1 MSSVPARRR
10 RAFAPVGLAT
20 CIHWL
25 LFGLAAP
32 CALAQSTSAQTSAAP
47 ASTGQTLR
55 RYDIQSQPLPAALRQ
70 YSRISGVQVVF
81 DSADG
86 EGARSAPLQGD
97 YTDEQALSALLMGT
111 GLSAKRSGAGAVTV
125 QRESAPAAAG
135 VIVTDTLSVGAGAY
149 DDAPR
154 DERGYDEVYD
164 ADVSTVYAGK
174 EQIERYKG
182 AAPADVFKGMLNVY
196 SGDAR
201 NSGALDPNIRG
212 IQGPGRVPLTID
224 GTEQALTVWRGY
236 NGANN
241 RNYIDPNLIG
251 GIQVIK
257 GPNLTRNVS
266 SSIGGAVVVTTL
278 DVNDV
283 VKQGE
288 RFGGELKLESSDNA
302 IDPRV
307 PALSTGKDYRTIP
320 GFPNTPIAAYY
331 DPTLYKPV
339 RSSGGNNLILGDDQA
354 WRLALGLR
362 EDRFELLAA
371 YAYRKKGNHFSGENG
386 GDFYSRPYDPAKS
399 LNYITSLA
407 RFYHPGDEVP
417 NTSSEMESW
426 LIKATF
432 RPSANQSFK
441 LGVRDT
447 RSTYGEILPTR
458 ISWRDTVSNG
468 APQWPLSRVDAKAY
482 NLEYQWKPGGRWFDV
497 YANAW
502 TTRTLSDTY
511 SGGGFPNMAT
521 FDDPILRNTAL
532 ANAHH
537 DRTGLTLSNKMAL
550 RPDLDLTVG
559 VNYQHEKLRS
569 DDQYNGVADGW
580 RMFPRA
586 GRREERDYSLKLDWR
601 ATDRLSFSAGMR
613 YQSYW
618 AFDDFLAD
626 RLSKGDTRL
635 GQVLL
640 PDRYAMT
647 YYTRNPNM
655 SQAALDARIAL
666 IRRNAERFGWTP
678 QVVNTQIE
686 QATYTVRN
694 VGPDWRPDARGR
706 FRRAD
711 NVFLNGDLSGIDYAR
726 ASASLQP
733 LFVQKQAEHHSD
745 GDWSPTLAATF
756 NVNDDARLY
765 FRHSQARRYPSM
777 FESTLGFSASL
788 PIADLKPEHAY
799 NYELAYVHDLSRV
812 LDAERADIK
821 LTYYH
826 HKTENVIERSG
837 QLQFSNIEK
846 QTLRGLE
853 FQGRYDN
860 GRFFTDLSVAR
871 NLENRVCDQSVAAI
885 NDPTGKIKLPDCV
898 QAGFVG
904 GYLITMAVPELSAN
918 WTVGGR
924 FFQKKLE
931 VGARVVHHSGYEN
944 SDYDLYQEQRLGAY
958 FNVPLAWDRITTYD
972 AYVNYRFNDAL
983 SAELVG
989 TNLGDLYYVDP
1000 LTRSA
1005 MAAPGRTLKLSL
1017 TARF

>member
-10 RAFAPVGLAT
+10 RAFAPVGLAR
-20 CIHWL
+20 CIHWI

-32 CALAQSTSAQTSAAP
+32 CAMAQTAP
-47 ASTGQTLR
+47 APSTQSAPTLR
-55 RYDIQSQPLPAALRQ
+55 RYDIQAQPLPAALRQ

-86 EGARSAPLQGD
+86 EGARSAPLHGEYD
-97 YTDEQALSALLMGT
+97 DAQALNRLLDGT
-111 GLSAKRSGAGAVTV
+111 GLSARRSGADTVTV
-125 QRESAPAAAG
+125 QRDAANAAAAG
-135 VIVTDTLSVGAGAY
+135 TIVTDTLSVGAGAY
-149 DDAPR
+149 NQAQR

-164 ADVSTVYAGK
+164 ADLSTVYAGK

-182 AAPADVFKGMLNVY
+182 ATPADVFKGMLNVY

-278 DVNDV
+278 GVDDVL
-283 VKQGE
+283 KPGE
-288 RFGGELKLESSDNA
+288 RFGGEFKLETSDNA
-302 IDPRV
+302 IDPNL
-307 PALSTGKDYRTIP
+307 PTLSTGRDYRTVP
-320 GFPNTPIAAYY
+320 GFPTNPFATYY

-339 RSSGGNNLILGDDQA
+339 RSSGGKDLILGDDQA

-362 EDRFELLAA
+362 EDNFELLAA
-371 YAYRKKGNHFSGENG
+371 YAYRKKGNHFSGKNG
-386 GDFYSRPYDPAKS
+386 ADFYTQPYDPAKS

-407 RFYHPGDEVP
+407 RFYRPGDEVP

-426 LIKATF
+426 LVKATF
-432 RPSANQSFK
+432 RPSANQTFK
-441 LGVRDT
+441 LGLRDT
-447 RSTYGEILPTR
+447 RSAYGEILPTR
-458 ISWRDTVSNG
+458 ISWRDTVGQG

-482 NLEYQWKPGGRWFDV
+482 NLEYQWQPGGRWFDV
-497 YANAW
+497 YANLW
-502 TTRTLSDTY
+502 TTRTDSDTY
-511 SGGGFPNMAT
+511 SAGGFPNMASWE
-521 FDDPILRNTAL
+521 DPILRNTAL

-550 RPDLDLTVG
+550 RPNLDLTIG
-559 VNYQHEKLRS
+559 ANYQHEKLRS
-569 DDQYNGVADGW
+569 DDEYNGVADGW

-586 GRREERDYSLKLDWR
+586 GRREERDYSVKLDWR
-601 ATDRLSFSAGMR
+601 ATERLSFSAGMR

-626 RLSKGDTRL
+626 RLSQGDTRL
-635 GQVLL
+635 GQVLV
-640 PDRYAMT
+640 PERYVMT
-647 YYTRNPNM
+647 YYTRDPRL
-655 SQAALDARIAL
+655 SQSVLDARIAT
-666 IRRNAERFGWTP
+666 IHRNAARFGWGQET
-678 QVVNTQIE
+678 VNTQIE
-686 QATYTVRN
+686 QATYTLRQT
-694 VGPDWRPDARGR
+694 GPDWLADERGR

-711 NVFLNGDLSGIDYAR
+711 NIFLNGSLAGVDYGR
-726 ASASLQP
+726 GNASLRPVFTQLP
-733 LFVQKQAEHHSD
+733 AAHHS
-745 GDWSPTLAATF
+745 GSDWSPTFSTTF
-756 NVNDDARLY
+756 NFNDDARLY

-788 PIADLKPEHAY
+788 PVAELRPEHAY
-799 NYELAYVHDLSRV
+799 NYELAYVHDFSRA
-812 LDAERADIK
+812 LDAEYADLK

-837 QLQFSNIEK
+837 QLQFSNIDK

-871 NLENRVCDQSVAAI
+871 NLENEVCDQSVATI
-885 NDPTGKIKLPDCV
+885 NDPTGKIGIADCV

-904 GYLITMAVPELSAN
+904 GYLITMAVPETSAN

-924 FFQKKLE
+924 WFDRKLE
-931 VGARVVHHSGYEN
+931 LGARVVHHSGYQN
-944 SDYDLYQEQRLGAY
+944 ADYDLYQEQRLGAY

-972 AYVNYRFNDAL
+972 AYANYRFNDSLAL
-983 SAELVG
+983 ELVG

-1005 MAAPGRTLKLSL
+1005 MAAPGRTFKLSF

>member
-1 MSSVPARRR
+1 MSFVPARRR
-10 RAFAPVGLAT
+10 RPFARVALAA
-20 CIHWL
+20 CIHLTLSGL
-25 LFGLAAP
+25 LVP
-32 CALAQSTSAQTSAAP
+32 CAGAQPAAAQDAP
-47 ASTGQTLR
+47 AAR
-55 RYDIQSQPLPAALRQ
+55 RYDIDAQPLAAALRA

-86 EGARSAPLQGD
+86 TGANSTALHGD
-97 YTDEQALSALLMGT
+97 YADDEALRRLLAGT
-111 GLSAKRSGAGAVTV
+111 GLSAQRRGAGTV
-125 QRESAPAAAG
+125 VLRKSAARAG
-135 VIVTDTLSVGAGAY
+135 GGDAPLVTDTLAVGASAY
-149 DDAPR
+149 DDTARR

-164 ADVSTVYAGK
+164 LDLSTVYAGK

-257 GPNLTRNVS
+257 GPNLARNVN
-266 SSIGGAVVVTTL
+266 SSIGGAVVVNTL
-278 DVNDV
+278 EVADIL
-283 VKQGE
+283 KPGE
-288 RFGGELKLESSDNA
+288 RFGGEFKLESSDNA
-302 IDPRV
+302 TDPRL
-307 PALSTGKDYRTIP
+307 PKLSTGQDYRSIP
-320 GFPNTPIAAYY
+320 GFPSNPQATYY

-339 RSSGGNNLILGDDQA
+339 RSSGGGDLIGGDDHA
-354 WRLALGLR
+354 MRLALGLR
-362 EDRFELLAA
+362 EDRFDLLAA
-371 YAYRKKGNHFSGENG
+371 YAYRKKGNHFSGDNG
-386 GDFYSRPYDPAKS
+386 GGFYSRAYDPAKS

-407 RFYHPGDEVP
+407 RFYRPGDEVP

-426 LIKATF
+426 LLKAVVRATE
-432 RPSANQSFK
+432 NQTLKFG
-441 LGVRDT
+441 LRDT
-447 RSTYGEILPTR
+447 RSDYGEILPTR
-458 ISWRDTVSNG
+458 ISWRDTTETG
-468 APQWPLSRVDAKAY
+468 APQWPLSKVRAKAY
-482 NLEYQWKPGGRWFDV
+482 NLEYTWKPGGRWFDV
-497 YANAW
+497 YANLW
-502 TTRTLSDTY
+502 TTRTVSDTY
-511 SGGGFPNMAT
+511 SAGGFPNWAT
-521 FDDPILRNTAL
+521 YDDPILRNTAL

-537 DRTGLTLSNKMAL
+537 DRNGLTFSNKSAL
-550 RPDLDLTVG
+550 RDDLDLTVG
-559 VNYQHEKLRS
+559 FDYQHEKLRS
-569 DDQYNGVADGW
+569 DDEYNGVADGW

-586 GRREERDYSLKLDWR
+586 GRREQRDFSLKLDWR
-601 ATDRLSFSAGMR
+601 ASERLSLSAGLR

-618 AFDDFLAD
+618 AFDDFLAAQ
-626 RLSKGDTRL
+626 LAKGDTRL
-635 GQVLL
+635 GQTLF
-640 PDRYAMT
+640 PQRYAMS
-647 YYTRNPNM
+647 YYTRDPRM
-655 SQAALDARIAL
+655 SQTALDARIAT

-678 QVVNTQIE
+678 QVVATQIE

-694 VGPDWRPDARGR
+694 VAADWRPDADGR

-711 NVFLNGDLSGIDYAR
+711 NVFLNGSLDGVDYGR

-733 LFVQKQAEHHSD
+733 LFLQQQAQHHD
-745 GDWSPTLAATF
+745 GSGWTPTLAATF
-756 NVNDDARLY
+756 NFSDEARLY

-777 FESTLGFSASL
+777 FESTLGFSAAL
-788 PIADLKPEHAY
+788 PVAALKPEHAY
-799 NYELAYVHDLSRV
+799 NYELAYVHDFSRR
-812 LDAERADIK
+812 LHADYADIK

-826 HKTENVIERSG
+826 HKTRDVIERSG
-837 QLQFSNIEK
+837 QLQFSNIDK

-871 NLENRVCDQSVAAI
+871 NLENTVCDESVAAI
-885 NDPTGKIKLPDCV
+885 NDPTGRIGVPNCV

-904 GYLITMAVPELSAN
+904 GYLITQAVPKLSAN
-918 WTVGGR
+918 WTLGGR
-924 FFQKKLE
+924 FLDRKLE
-931 VGARVVHHSGYEN
+931 IGARVVHHSKYEN
-944 SDYDLYQEQRLGAY
+944 GDYDLYQEQRLGAY

-972 AYVNYRFNDAL
+972 AYVNYRVNEAL
-983 SAELVG
+983 ALELVG

-1017 TARF
+1017 TAKF

>member
-1 MSSVPARRR
+1 MSFAPARRR
-10 RAFAPVGLAT
+10 RPSARLALAA
-20 CIHWL
+20 CIHL
-25 LFGLAAP
+25 ALTGLCVPVAG
-32 CALAQSTSAQTSAAP
+32 AQAP
-47 ASTGQTLR
+47 AAQLAPAVR
-55 RYDIQSQPLPAALRQ
+55 RYEIPAQPLAAALRQ

-81 DSADG
+81 DSAEG
-86 EGARSAPLQGD
+86 EGLRSAPLHGD
-97 YTDEQALSALLMGT
+97 YDDAQALRALLAGT
-111 GLSAKRSGAGAVTV
+111 GLGAQRSGAGTV
-125 QRESAPAAAG
+125 VLRKAAARAQG
-135 VIVTDTLSVGAGAY
+135 GDAPLTTDTLSVGAAAY
-149 DDAPR
+149 DDASQR
-154 DERGYDEVYD
+154 DERGYDQVYD
-164 ADVSTVYAGK
+164 LDLSTVYAGK
-174 EQIERYKG
+174 AQIERYKG

-266 SSIGGAVVVTTL
+266 SSIGGAVVVNTL
-278 DVNDV
+278 DVADIL
-283 VKQGE
+283 KPGE
-288 RFGGELKLESSDNA
+288 RFGGEFKAESSDNA
-302 IDPRV
+302 TDPRL
-307 PALSTGKDYRTIP
+307 PRLSTGQDYRTIP
-320 GFPNTPIAAYY
+320 GFPSNPQATYY

-339 RSSGGNNLILGDDQA
+339 RSSGGNDPIAGDDHA
-354 WRLALGLR
+354 MRLALGLR
-362 EDRFELLAA
+362 EERFDLLAA

-386 GDFYSRPYDPAKS
+386 GDFYARPYDPAKS

-426 LIKATF
+426 LFKATLRASERQTLKF
-432 RPSANQSFK
+432 GF
-441 LGVRDT
+441 RDT
-447 RSTYGEILPTR
+447 RSDYGEILPTR
-458 ISWRDTVSNG
+458 ISWRDTTDTG
-468 APQWPLSRVDAKAY
+468 APQWPLSKVEAKAY
-482 NLEYQWKPGGRWFDV
+482 NLEYKWQPGGRWFDV
-497 YANAW
+497 YANLW

-511 SGGGFPNMAT
+511 SAGGFPNWAT
-521 FDDPILRNTAL
+521 FDDPLLRNTAL

-537 DRTGLTLSNKMAL
+537 DRKGLTFSNKSAL
-550 RPDLDLTVG
+550 RSDLDLTVG
-559 VNYQHEKLRS
+559 FNYQHETLRS
-569 DDQYNGVADGW
+569 DDEYNGVADGW

-586 GRREERDYSLKLDWR
+586 GRREERDFSLKLDWR
-601 ATDRLSFSAGMR
+601 ASERLSLSAGAR
-613 YQSYW
+613 HQSYW

-626 RLSKGDTRL
+626 QLAKGDTRL
-635 GQVLL
+635 GQVLF
-640 PDRYAMT
+640 PQRYAMT
-647 YYTRNPNM
+647 YFTRDPRM
-655 SQAALDARIAL
+655 SQTALDARIAT

-678 QVVNTQIE
+678 QVVATQIE

-694 VGPDWRPDARGR
+694 VAPDWRPDANGR

-711 NVFLNGDLSGIDYAR
+711 NVFLNGSLDGTDYGR

-733 LFVQKQAEHHSD
+733 LFLQQQAQHHD
-745 GDWSPTLAATF
+745 GSGWTPTVAATF
-756 NVNDDARLY
+756 NVSDNARLY

-777 FESTLGFSASL
+777 FESTLGFSAAL
-788 PIADLKPEHAY
+788 PVAPLKPERAY
-799 NYELAYVHDLSRV
+799 NYELAYVHDFSRA
-812 LDAERADIK
+812 LGADYADLK

-826 HKTENVIERSG
+826 HQTRNVIERSG
-837 QLQFSNIEK
+837 QLQFSNLDK

-860 GRFFTDLSVAR
+860 GRFFSDLSVAR
-871 NLENRVCDQSVAAI
+871 NLENEVCDESVAAI
-885 NDPTGKIKLPDCV
+885 NDPTGRIGVPDCV

-904 GYLITMAVPELSAN
+904 GYLITQALPKLSAN
-918 WTVGGR
+918 WTLGGR
-924 FFQKKLE
+924 FLERRLE

-944 SDYDLYQEQRLGAY
+944 GDYDLYQEQRLGAY

-972 AYVNYRFNDAL
+972 AYVNYRVSDAL
-983 SAELVG
+983 ALELVG

-1017 TARF
+1017 TAKF